1 MKKQD
6 QKGKKNLKIRESDL
20 EKLLNCQKPY
30 YYYHY
35 LFFFFNDTACVFQI
49 STQFEP
55 NFVSNT
61 VSNFQSYSQ
70 RFHKQRK
77 KISSE

>member
-6 QKGKKNLKIRESDL
+6 QKGKKNLKIRELDL

-35 LFFFFNDTACVFQI
+35 LFFLMILHVFFRYQLNLNQILFQI
-49 STQFEP
+49 SSLI
-55 NFVSNT
+55 SNLIT
-61 VSNFQSYSQ
+61 KDFTNKE
-70 RFHKQRK
+70 RR
-77 KISSE
+77 